1 MNGPGGR
8 FGITA
13 GAIAALIEVVLRLR
27 DPGGAQRFV
36 PLGKPHCRCS
46 RRPRAGSRR
55 LTAAAR

>member
-36 PLGKPHCRCS
+36 RWASPTCRCS
-46 RRPRAGSRR
+46 RRPRAGSGD
-55 LTAAAR
+55 